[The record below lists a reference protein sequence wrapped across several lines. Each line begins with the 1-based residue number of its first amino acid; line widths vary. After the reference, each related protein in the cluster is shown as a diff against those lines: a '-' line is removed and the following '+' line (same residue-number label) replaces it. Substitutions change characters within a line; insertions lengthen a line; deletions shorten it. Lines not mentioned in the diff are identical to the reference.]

1 MKTKQMQNEAPN
13 LTIAD
18 LCEALADGRIP
29 ALRGEEY
36 YVMRK
41 SDLRRFVQSS
51 QLRWL
56 QPLPAAVDKLAAAS

>member
-1 MKTKQMQNEAPN
+1 MKTTTTQNEHPN

-18 LCEALADGRIP
+18 LCEALADGRLP

-36 YVMRK
+36 YVLRK

-56 QPLPAAVDKLAAAS
+56 QPVPAAVDKLAAAS